1 MARPSES
8 ASLVLRLATR
18 DDFETL
24 YAIDQACYAPEIA
37 YSRRELRWYLRQPGV
52 ECLVADAE
60 GQIAGF
66 LVAARQGARAHIITL
81 DVLEPSR
88 RRGIGSALLVEMERR
103 LAAQGAQQVELETAT
118 NNDPAVAFWQKHG
131 YRTAG
136 VLRGYYPGPI
146 DAYAMY
152 KSFSAVPHRGEA
164 TAGEAH

>member
-1 MARPSES
+1 MHANTELHIRAYDP
-8 ASLVLRLATR
+8 A
-18 DDFETL
+18 DFEIL
-24 YAIDQACYAPEIA
+24 YKIDQVCYPAGIA
-37 YSRRELRWYLRQPGV
+37 YSKRTLRWFLRLPGA
-52 ECLVADAE
+52 ECLVAEAGAE
-60 GQIAGF
+60 ITGF
-66 LVAARQGARAHIITL
+66 ILTERDETLGHIITL

-88 RRGIGSALLVEMERR
+88 RRGIGSALLAEIERR